1 MINNAV
7 WELFNKYRG
16 FVDANTFSDM
26 MAYSLLLKYAE
37 LTEQEYYQNNF
48 SVKYL
53 SRLYGDII
61 TEEELAEYIEQ
72 IERYYKVPTG
82 LIAGSFRNT
91 IRKYGSERE
100 KQFLLDFFRH
110 LSEIEFMSKEE
121 IANSFDYFMEKSVSQ
136 RGRFLVECSTNT
148 SLAQIEAGLLD
159 IKEGLS
165 IYDPFC
171 GTGKT
176 LVVAGKNNNPLFAR
190 DLNPD
195 TLAIAVINMILHG
208 CNIKEVTCGDS
219 LFVDDVIYDRI
230 VSEPPLNARYLN
242 DVYDRSKIIKDK
254 DYLSKDA
261 LEIDKI
267 IDSLKNDGK
276 AVILVP
282 AGFFFRGGKTQ
293 DYRKHLIDENLIDCI
308 VNIPA
313 GVISG
318 IMINTSLL
326 VINKNKDNESIV
338 MFDSSALWDKENI
351 RDLYLTNQ
359 NIYRILDIIS
369 KREEV
374 VGLSKIITGEDIEK
388 NNYNLSS
395 SIYVAPYTT
404 EEIEVKDINEL
415 INRQKELEK
424 ELAVVSED
432 LFKLRNK

>member
-1 MINNAV
+1 MINNEV
-7 WELFNKYRG
+7 WELFNRYRG

-37 LTEQEYYQNNF
+37 LTEQDYYQNNF

-61 TEEELAEYIEQ
+61 SEEELAEYIEQ
-72 IERYYKVPTG
+72 IERYYKVPVG

-91 IRKYGSERE
+91 IRKFGSERE
-100 KQFLLDFFRH
+100 KQFLLDIFRH
-110 LSEIEFMSKEE
+110 LSEIEFGSGEE
-121 IANSFDYFMEKSVSQ
+121 IANSYDYFMEKSVSH
-136 RGRFLVECSTNT
+136 RGRFSVECSTNS

-171 GTGKT
+171 GIGKT

-190 DLNPD
+190 DLNSD

-208 CNIKEVTCGDS
+208 CNIKSVTCGDS
-219 LFVDDVIYDRI
+219 LFADDTRYDRI
-230 VSEPPLNARYLN
+230 VSEPPLNAKYLN
-242 DVYDRSKIIKDK
+242 DVYDRFKRIKDK

-261 LEIDKI
+261 LEIDMI
-267 IDSLKNDGK
+267 IDSLENDGK

-282 AGFFFRGGKTQ
+282 AGFLFRGGKTQ
-293 DYRKHLIDENLIDCI
+293 DYRKHLLDENLIDCI
-308 VNIPA
+308 LNIPA

-326 VINKNKDNESIV
+326 VINKKKDNKNIV
-338 MFDSSALWDKENI
+338 MFDSSALWEKENI
-351 RDLYLTNQ
+351 RDLYMTNS
-359 NIYRILDIIS
+359 NIDKIINIIS

-374 VGLSKIITGEDIEK
+374 VGLSKIITSEEAEK

-395 SIYVAPYTT
+395 SIYVTPYSAD
-404 EEIEVKDINEL
+404 EIEVKDINEL
-415 INRQKELEK
+415 ISRQKELEK

-432 LFKLRNK
+432 LYRLRNM